1 MSLRNVQVSTQTG
14 ARDLALP
21 ILKLGSKRWWVVS
34 AMTRPLYFQEKDP
47 GLIVQN
53 AVLVSEPVWMGIMF
67 EHAIN

>member
-1 MSLRNVQVSTQTG
+1 MSLRNIQVSTQTG

-34 AMTRPLYFQEKDP
+34 AMTRPLYPREKEP
-47 GLIVQN
+47 VPIVQD
-53 AVLVSEPVWMGIMF
+53 AVLVSGPVWMGVML